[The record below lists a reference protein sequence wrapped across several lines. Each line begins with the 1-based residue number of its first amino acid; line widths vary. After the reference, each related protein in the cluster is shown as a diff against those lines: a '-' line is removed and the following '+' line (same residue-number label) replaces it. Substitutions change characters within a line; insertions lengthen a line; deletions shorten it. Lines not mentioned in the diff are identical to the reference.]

1 MTRLTTIFA
10 PVLAVLAG
18 FTLQQLLAPV
28 AAASKTAPNAGTTM
42 TSSSPASMDKRKPLP
57 LLAMMADHQKQNMRD
72 HLAAVQEIVAAIAT
86 DDYAAVEKSA
96 GRIGYSDG
104 MGQMCEHMGAAAPGF
119 TEQALAF
126 HRTADR
132 IAEAARAR
140 DRSKVLTELSATL
153 QTCTACHAE
162 WKQDV
167 VDEPTWR
174 RLTTPEL
181 RAPGA
186 SP

>member
-1 MTRLTTIFA
+1 MKHAAILLF
-10 PVLAVLAG
+10 VLMGTLPALAN
-18 FTLQQLLAPV
+18 TPPEEP
-28 AAASKTAPNAGTTM
+28 ASKTAAADGRR
-42 TSSSPASMDKRKPLP
+42 ALP
-57 LLAMMADHQKQNMRD
+57 LLPMMAEHQKQNMRD
-72 HLAAVQEIVAAIAT
+72 HLVAVQEIVTAIAT

-96 GRIGYSDG
+96 GRIGYSEQ
-104 MGQMCEHMGAAAPGF
+104 MGQMCGHMGAAAPGF

-140 DRSKVLTELSATL
+140 DRSRVLAELGATL
-153 QTCTACHAE
+153 KTCTECHDE
-162 WKQDV
+162 WRQEV

-174 RLTTPEL
+174 RLTSPES
-181 RAPGA
+181 RTPGA